1 MRVTP
6 ASSERELFVGERMR
20 FVVPVE
26 ESQAFG
32 GPAAPGLAAWIVE
45 LNQPKGLAD
54 LEELLDSLLR
64 ASGLDAQ
71 TGTVEPEPDEVDV
84 VER

>member
-20 FVVPVE
+20 LVVPVE

-32 GPAAPGLAAWIVE
+32 GPCCARAAAWIVE
-45 LNQPKGLAD
+45 RNQPKGLAD
-54 LEELLDSLLR
+54 LEQILDSPLG
-64 ASGLDAQ
+64 ASGLDA
-71 TGTVEPEPDEVDV
+71 
-84 VER
+84 